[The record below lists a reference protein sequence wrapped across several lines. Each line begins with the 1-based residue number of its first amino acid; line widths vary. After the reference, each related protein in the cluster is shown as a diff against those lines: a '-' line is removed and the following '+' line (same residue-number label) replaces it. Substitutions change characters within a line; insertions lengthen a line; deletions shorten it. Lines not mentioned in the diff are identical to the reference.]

1 MQRPLLSL
9 IDHKPQNILFQRLA
23 SYFSRTCGNCG
34 TLRISQAFDDL
45 LDSSKAKCWKC
56 RVNAKFVKSAL
67 IGVFLNSGLKR
78 DDISQLLATPLY
90 RRIIIAIISGLAA
103 FGFRT
108 PQPTGSPLAIVWN
121 FTNSCNLHCA
131 HCYQDAGEK
140 ASNELSTSEAL
151 QVVEEIAQAGVAAL
165 SFSGGEPLA
174 RKDFFEVA
182 QRAADL
188 GLSLSIS
195 TNGTLITRE
204 TVRRL
209 LDVGIE
215 TVAISIDSLTPDFH
229 DEFRGAPGSWDK
241 AWAGVRACVA
251 GDEEGRSFKEVIIN
265 TTLTIHSFRDIPK
278 IHQKAREAGASRYY
292 VSRILPV
299 GRGKSVLDL
308 DVSAKDRKAVLEY
321 LARQSLKTIK
331 KEQNSLCFAR
341 GMTYYARECYEQ
353 SHGLFFPVSEIVT
366 GLEVFHQNH
375 FSNRLARLVRLLG
388 RKAGGCATG
397 ISYCGLSP
405 EGDILPCAPLSELPL
420 SNLRDRS
427 LVDIWQNHPIF
438 CYLRERHR
446 LKGRCGACT
455 HRQICG
461 GCRAT
466 AFGYSGDF
474 LASDPTCPF

>member
-1 MQRPLLSL
+1 
-9 IDHKPQNILFQRLA
+9 
-23 SYFSRTCGNCG
+23 
-34 TLRISQAFDDL
+34 
-45 LDSSKAKCWKC
+45 
-56 RVNAKFVKSAL
+56 
-67 IGVFLNSGLKR
+67 
-78 DDISQLLATPLY
+78 AT
-90 RRIIIAIISGLAA
+90 

-121 FTNSCNLHCA
+121 FTNSCNLRCA

-151 QVVEEIAQAGVAAL
+151 RIVEEIAQAGVAAL

-204 TVRRL
+204 TVARL

-229 DEFRGAPGSWDK
+229 DEFRGTPGSWKK

-251 GDEEGRSFKEVIIN
+251 GDEEGHRFKEVIVN
-265 TTLTIHSFRDIPK
+265 TTLTTHSFRDIPQ
-278 IHQKAREAGASRYY
+278 IQQKAREAGASRYY

-321 LARQSLKTIK
+321 LANQNVKAIRSRQNQLSL
-331 KEQNSLCFAR
+331 AR

-353 SHGLFFPVSEIVT
+353 SNGSFFPVSEIVT
-366 GLEVFHQNH
+366 GLEAFHTEL
-375 FSNRLARLVRLLG
+375 FSSRLATLVQRLG
-388 RKAGGCATG
+388 KKAGGCATG
-397 ISYCGLSP
+397 ITYAGLSP

-420 SNLRDRS
+420 ANLRDQS
-427 LVDIWQNHPIF
+427 LLDIWQNHLIF
-438 CYLRERHR
+438 RYLRERHR

-455 HRQICG
+455 HQQICG

-466 AFGYSGDF
+466 AFGHSGDF